1 MGERQFP
8 GLLARYPHEFSGG
21 QRQRIAV
28 ARALIVQPELL
39 VLDEPTSALD
49 VTIQKQVLAL
59 LQRLQ
64 RERRLSY
71 LLITHDVQVIRAMAH
86 HVLVMKDGRILE
98 SGAVERVLDA
108 PEHPYTRT
116 LVESAQD
123 V

>member
-1 MGERQFP
+1 
-8 GLLARYPHEFSGG
+8 
-21 QRQRIAV
+21 
-28 ARALIVQPELL
+28 
-39 VLDEPTSALD
+39 
-49 VTIQKQVLAL
+49 
-59 LQRLQ
+59 
-64 RERRLSY
+64 
-71 LLITHDVQVIRAMAH
+71 MAH